1 MKLGVRIRAKMRL
14 GLGFGLGGRVRVRV
28 RVRRTVAVCCDST
41 NGQKCLGIGDARHF
55 PQYRSGSASS
65 LPSVANT
72 VGDVVVHVH
81 VHVVVVVLVVMVT
94 VM

>member
-14 GLGFGLGGRVRVRV
+14 GLGFGLGGRARV

-72 VGDVVVHVH
+72 VVDVVVHVH
-81 VHVVVVVLVVMVT
+81 VHVVVVVLVVMVM